1 MYDILQIPNKTVKY
15 MIELWKIESNLSLTT
30 LSIFNDIY
38 LMDKFL
44 IISYK
49 DKKNK
54 IKQKL
59 ECLEMLLRL
68 LNISELEI
76 INKIKKNNSKKKKEI
91 MTEEE
96 MLIKEGVKNTNWKKE
111 LRLLKLLKDN
121 KYYFE
126 VYHPINYILSIK
138 YINNYYY

>member
-30 LSIFNDIY
+30 LSIFNDIC

-59 ECLEMLLRL
+59 ECLEILLRL
-68 LNISELEI
+68 LNISELEVIRKI
-76 INKIKKNNSKKKKEI
+76 IQRKRKK
-91 MTEEE
+91 
-96 MLIKEGVKNTNWKKE
+96 
-111 LRLLKLLKDN
+111 
-121 KYYFE
+121 
-126 VYHPINYILSIK
+126 
-138 YINNYYY
+138 

>member
-1 MYDILQIPNKTVKY
+1 
-15 MIELWKIESNLSLTT
+15 
-30 LSIFNDIY
+30 
-38 LMDKFL
+38 
-44 IISYK
+44 
-49 DKKNK
+49 
-54 IKQKL
+54 
-59 ECLEMLLRL
+59 
-68 LNISELEI
+68 
-76 INKIKKNNSKKKKEI
+76 

-138 YINNYYY
+138 YINDYYY